1 MSISRDE
8 VIKTL
13 DLLAG
18 PLGPLTSQD
27 ERLERQERW
36 VDNGGVE
43 LFDALV
49 GLVVSPP
56 MDAQLQYANLDDWST
71 LLIEVAGTLGKR
83 HPEVALSRL
92 LPLLEDDQA
101 RASAIDILGGVGDVD
116 AVPALGRLMLGGCL
130 GEDDLVHLA
139 GALGEIG
146 GGEACRQLAQLRQAL
161 TPGQSA
167 LQQEIEIAVQAA
179 HCE

>member
-8 VIKTL
+8 VIKML
-13 DLLAG
+13 DVLAG

-27 ERLERQERW
+27 ERLERQDSW

-43 LFDALV
+43 LFEVLV

-56 MDAQLQYANLDDWST
+56 TDAQLQYANLDDWST
-71 LLIEVAGTLGKR
+71 LLVEVAGTLGKR

-92 LPLLEDDQA
+92 LPLLQDDQA
-101 RASAIDILGGVGDVD
+101 RAAAIDILGGVGDVR
-116 AVPALGRLMLGGCL
+116 AVPDLGGLMLGGRL

-146 GGEACRQLAQLRQAL
+146 GGEACRLLAQLRQAL

-167 LQQEIEIAVQAA
+167 LQQEIEIAAQAA